1 MDILN
6 CQDPLFVYKDHNYIA
21 ESVEAVGA
29 DSYRT
34 GDRMSTLMFYLSSV
48 QAGGLT
54 VFPRLGVW
62 ARPSPGSA
70 VLWDNI
76 NRDGT
81 CDLAMLHGGCP
92 VITGRKVVAN
102 KWIGSSANILRRKC
116 GSAPDMQGDTHT
128 TVL

>member
-1 MDILN
+1 MSIML
-6 CQDPLFVYKDHNYIA
+6 QDQLCEYQ
-21 ESVEAVGA
+21 
-29 DSYRT
+29 DSTFLPVTTDLAGGRL
-34 GDRMSTLMFYLSSV
+34 STLMFYLSTV

-76 NRDGT
+76 RRDGT

-102 KWIGSSANILRRKC
+102 KWIGSSANTLRRNC
-116 GSAPDMQGDTHT
+116 PTLPGLQGYTDTR
-128 TVL
+128 VV